1 MPVAAAHVCERC
13 GSFFC
18 SGCAC
23 RTRPEALP
31 MCPACWALRA
41 QSVTTN
47 KEHSPTR
54 IHSVGLGL
62 GIASLLPIPVL
73 QIGSLV
79 VNIIALVRSFTPETE
94 SSRWKAILGLVL
106 TVFGFGID
114 VALLTA
120 AVMFK

>member
-1 MPVAAAHVCERC
+1 M
-13 GSFFC
+13 
-18 SGCAC
+18 
-23 RTRPEALP
+23 
-31 MCPACWALRA
+31 
-41 QSVTTN
+41 
-47 KEHSPTR
+47 
-54 IHSVGLGL
+54 GLGL